1 MMRRG
6 ILAAIAIIS
15 LGVDTAW
22 AQTSQP
28 FEIGAQIASQRVGEL
43 DATDVGVGGRAAW
56 HPYQLIGVEG
66 ELNYYGSDIP
76 DRTAISGSRVEG
88 LFGITAGPRIGQVR
102 PFARI
107 RPGFLSV
114 GSAPGP
120 VACILIF
127 PQPLSCAL
135 AGGDTLFALDV
146 GGGVELFTPGKTF
159 VRLDLGDRM
168 LRYRGP
174 AIDRSGEV
182 HDDNFIGH
190 DLRVAIGAG
199 WRF

>member
-6 ILAAIAIIS
+6 ILVAIAVIS
-15 LGVDTAW
+15 LGVDAAW
-22 AQTSQP
+22 AQTSP
-28 FEIGAQIASQRVGEL
+28 ALEVGAQITSQRVGEL
-43 DATDVGVGGRAAW
+43 DSTDVGVGGRAAW
-56 HPYQLIGVEG
+56 HPSQLIGVEG

-76 DRTAISGSRVEG
+76 DRPAISRSRVEG
-88 LFGITAGPRIGQVR
+88 LFGITAGPRIGQLR

-107 RPGFLSV
+107 RPGFLRV

-127 PQPLSCAL
+127 PAPLSCAL

-159 VRLDLGDRM
+159 VRFDLGDRM
-168 LRYRGP
+168 VRYVGP
-174 AIDRSGEV
+174 AIDRSGDV
-182 HDDNFIGH
+182 HNENFIGH